1 MLLDLHMNPALM
13 RKSRKSQKKKIG
25 ILGGTFDPIHMGHLV
40 LAEQVK
46 ERLKLD
52 GIIFIPCFKSP
63 HKTRQKLS
71 PAKDRLHM
79 TRLALQDNPYFS
91 VSDIELKR
99 RGVSYTIDTLRELK
113 KLHPGSEVYFLTGS
127 DVVNELN
134 TWRDPEKIYRLVR
147 MVIAVRPGFD
157 QIDSENRFVKKSIVV
172 KITGLDISST
182 ELRNRVKRGKSIK
195 YLVPLKVEQYIR
207 KKSLYRI

>member
-1 MLLDLHMNPALM
+1 M
-13 RKSRKSQKKKIG
+13 RKSGMRPKKKIG

-46 ERLKLD
+46 EKLKLD
-52 GIIFIPCFKSP
+52 RIIFIPCLRSP

-79 TRLALQDNPYFS
+79 VRLALQDNPSFS

-99 RGVSYTIDTLRELK
+99 KGVSYTVDTLRELK
-113 KLHPGSEVYFLTGS
+113 RLHPGSQIYFLTGS
-127 DVVNELN
+127 DVVNELGA
-134 TWRDPEKIYRLVR
+134 WKDPEKIYKLAK

-157 QIDSENRFVKKSIVV
+157 QFDPEDHFAKKSILVE
-172 KITGLDISST
+172 ITGLDISSSK
-182 ELRNRVKRGKSIK
+182 LRNMAKRGKSIK
-195 YLVPLKVEQYIR
+195 YLVPLEVEQYIR
-207 KKSLYRI
+207 KKRLYRI

>member
-1 MLLDLHMNPALM
+1 M
-13 RKSRKSQKKKIG
+13 RKSPKSQKKRIG
-25 ILGGTFDPIHMGHLV
+25 ILGGTFDPIHLGHMV

-79 TRLALQDNPYFS
+79 IRLALQDNPSFS
-91 VSDIELKR
+91 VSEIELKR
-99 RGVSYTIDTLRELK
+99 GGVSYTIDTLKELK
-113 KLHPGSEVYFLTGS
+113 KLHPKSEVYFLTGS

-134 TWRDPEKIYRLVR
+134 TWKDPEKIFRLVK
-147 MVIAVRPGFD
+147 MVIAIRPGFD
-157 QIDSENRFVKKSIVV
+157 QLDPENRFVKKSIVV

-182 ELRNRVKRGKSIK
+182 VIRKRVKRGKSIK
-195 YLVPLKVEQYIR
+195 YLVPLEVEQYIR
-207 KKSLYRI
+207 RRRLYHR